1 MAMVKIPYSIIS
13 FCLLFYMPVA
23 WAADITASGGW
34 YKSIDADDLTGGAGS
49 NLRDPLESGVSA
61 TILNVTATVGWKV
74 TAARTGGFKGGLSV
88 KESGGGY
95 VVIPESGAND
105 FITKYSGNQSDIGCQ
120 YQLSGI
126 SINDA
131 PGTLGETTV
140 TYTVIE

>member
-1 MAMVKIPYSIIS
+1 
-13 FCLLFYMPVA
+13 MPVA

-49 NLRDPLESGVSA
+49 NLRDPLESGASA
-61 TILNVTATVGWKV
+61 TVLNVTATAGWKV
-74 TAARTGGFKGGLSV
+74 TVARTGWLKGGLSV
-88 KESGGGY
+88 KESGEGY
-95 VVIPESGAND
+95 VVIPESPAVAND